1 MRVMPFYFSTRGTS
15 VPKCSGLPRAWRP
28 SMGSFPTLGRRA
40 SFWLAAAVVVHTLW
54 TSAAPSMTYPLYASE
69 WGLTHT
75 ATTAIF
81 AVVPIVV
88 VAGLLFSGGISDYIG
103 RRSTILIG
111 LSSSLLGAALFSVA
125 PSVLWV
131 FVGRAFIGLGVGL
144 CAGPAAAALLEF
156 SALGEETRASSINTL
171 AQAVGIVLATIVGG
185 ALIQYAPYPTHLN
198 FWVLLV
204 VLAILF
210 AFAWFLPRTVSNKA
224 AGRWQPKL
232 PSIPR
237 GIRKIFAA
245 SAIAAGSGYVI
256 GGLMMSLGAQ
266 IAHDLVGSD
275 NVLVNGV
282 AIALFAVAA
291 GVVTIPGRRLTSRV
305 AITVGGISSIV
316 GTALL
321 ALSTARHA
329 LPIFVAAATAGGMG
343 FSLMYLG
350 GLGLIN
356 ANAPADRRGGVLSA
370 LYSVAFTMQAV
381 VVLLLGATATTW
393 GLGLAVDLGAVAIA
407 VLSICTIGLA
417 LSLKGPVPRE
427 PVLQTGAMSA
437 PCR

>member
-1 MRVMPFYFSTRGTS
+1 MS
-15 VPKCSGLPRAWRP
+15 
-28 SMGSFPTLGRRA
+28 SFRTLGRRA
-40 SFWLAAAVVVHTLW
+40 SFWVTAAVVAHTLW

-75 ATTAIF
+75 VTTTIF
-81 AVVPIVV
+81 AVFPIVV
-88 VAGLLFSGGISDYIG
+88 VAVLLFSGDISDYIG

-111 LSSSLLGAALFSVA
+111 LSSSLLGAALFAIA

-156 SALGEETRASSINTL
+156 SAAGQETRASSINTL

-198 FWVLLV
+198 FWVLLI

-210 AFAWFLPRTVSNKA
+210 AFAWFLPRPFSNQA
-224 AGRWQPKL
+224 LGRWQPKL
-232 PSIPR
+232 PSVPR
-237 GIRKIFAA
+237 GIRRIFAV
-245 SAIAAGSGYVI
+245 SAIAAGSGYAI

-266 IAHDLVGSD
+266 IVRDLVGSD

-282 AIALFAVAA
+282 AIALFALAA
-291 GVVTIPGRRLTSRV
+291 GLVAIPGKRLTPRA

-321 ALSTARHA
+321 ALSTARRA
-329 LPIFVAAATAGGMG
+329 LPTFVAAATAGGIG

-350 GLGLIN
+350 GLSLIN
-356 ANAPADRRGGVLSA
+356 ASAPADRRGGVLSV
-370 LYSVAFTMQAV
+370 LYSVAFATQAII
-381 VVLLLGATATTW
+381 VLL
-393 GLGLAVDLGAVAIA
+393 LGAVAIA

-417 LSLKGPVPRE
+417 LSIQGPVPRE
-427 PVLQTGAMSA
+427 PVLQKGAMSA

>member
-1 MRVMPFYFSTRGTS
+1 MSSLR
-15 VPKCSGLPRAWRP
+15 
-28 SMGSFPTLGRRA
+28 TLGRRA
-40 SFWLAAAVVVHTLW
+40 SFWVAAAVVAHTLW
-54 TSAAPSMTYPLYASE
+54 TSAAPSMTYPLYASD
-69 WGLTHT
+69 WSLTHT
-75 ATTAIF
+75 TTTAIF
-81 AVVPIVV
+81 AVFPIVV
-88 VAGLLFSGGISDYIG
+88 VAVLIFSGDVSDYIG

-111 LSSSLLGAALFSVA
+111 LSSSLLGAALFAVA
-125 PSVLWV
+125 PSVVWV

-144 CAGPAAAALLEF
+144 CAGPATAAMLEF
-156 SALGEETRASSINTL
+156 SAAGQETRASSMTTVAQMIGL
-171 AQAVGIVLATIVGG
+171 ALATIVGG

-210 AFAWFLPRTVSNKA
+210 AAAWFLPRTVSGKTP
-224 AGRWQPKL
+224 GRWQPKL

-237 GIRKIFAA
+237 GIRRIFAA
-245 SAIAAGSGYVI
+245 SAIAAAGGYVI

-275 NVLVNGV
+275 NALVNGV
-282 AIALFAVAA
+282 AIALFALAA
-291 GVVTIPGRRLTSRV
+291 GVVAIPGKRLTPRA
-305 AITVGGISSIV
+305 AITLGGVSSIV

-329 LPIFVAAATAGGMG
+329 LPIFVAAATAGGIG

-350 GLGLIN
+350 GLSLIN

-370 LYSVAFTMQAV
+370 LYLVAFAMQAAI
-381 VVLLLGATATTW
+381 VLLLGATATTW

-417 LSLKGPVPRE
+417 LSIRRPLPRE
-427 PVLQTGAMSA
+427 PVLQKGAMSA

>member
-1 MRVMPFYFSTRGTS
+1 MS
-15 VPKCSGLPRAWRP
+15 
-28 SMGSFPTLGRRA
+28 SFRTLGRRA
-40 SFWLAAAVVVHTLW
+40 SFWVAAAVVVHTLW

-81 AVVPIVV
+81 AVFPIVV
-88 VAGLLFSGGISDYIG
+88 VAVLLFSGGISDYIG

-111 LSSSLLGAALFSVA
+111 LSSSLLGAALFAIA

-156 SALGEETRASSINTL
+156 SAAGQETRASSINTV

-210 AFAWFLPRTVSNKA
+210 AFAWFLPRTVANKA

-237 GIRKIFAA
+237 GIRKIFAV
-245 SAIAAGSGYVI
+245 SAIAAATGYVI
-256 GGLMMSLGAQ
+256 GGLMMSLRGQ
-266 IAHDLVGSD
+266 IAHELVGSD

-282 AIALFAVAA
+282 ASALFALA
-291 GVVTIPGRRLTSRV
+291 GRVVRIPGSGRRS
-305 AITVGGISSIV
+305 
-316 GTALL
+316 
-321 ALSTARHA
+321 
-329 LPIFVAAATAGGMG
+329 P
-343 FSLMYLG
+343 
-350 GLGLIN
+350 
-356 ANAPADRRGGVLSA
+356 
-370 LYSVAFTMQAV
+370 
-381 VVLLLGATATTW
+381 
-393 GLGLAVDLGAVAIA
+393 
-407 VLSICTIGLA
+407 
-417 LSLKGPVPRE
+417 
-427 PVLQTGAMSA
+427 
-437 PCR
+437 

>member
-1 MRVMPFYFSTRGTS
+1 MNSLR
-15 VPKCSGLPRAWRP
+15 
-28 SMGSFPTLGRRA
+28 TLGRRA
-40 SFWLAAAVVVHTLW
+40 SFWVAAAVVAHTLW

-81 AVVPIVV
+81 AVFPIVV
-88 VAGLLFSGGISDYIG
+88 VAVLLFSGGISDYIG

-111 LSSSLLGAALFSVA
+111 LSSSLLGAALFAVA
-125 PSVLWV
+125 PNVLWV
-131 FVGRAFIGLGVGL
+131 FIGRAFIGLGVGL

-156 SALGEETRASSINTL
+156 SAAGQETRASSVNTL

-224 AGRWQPKL
+224 PGRWQPKL

-237 GIRKIFAA
+237 EIRKIFAA
-245 SAIAAGSGYVI
+245 SAIAAGTGYVI

-282 AIALFAVAA
+282 AIALFALAA
-291 GVVTIPGRRLTSRV
+291 GVVTIPGRRLTSRA

-370 LYSVAFTMQAV
+370 LYSVAFAMQAII
-381 VVLLLGATATTW
+381 VLLLGATATTW

-417 LSLKGPVPRE
+417 LSIKGPVPRE
-427 PVLQTGAMSA
+427 PVLQKGAMSA

>member
-1 MRVMPFYFSTRGTS
+1 MS
-15 VPKCSGLPRAWRP
+15 
-28 SMGSFPTLGRRA
+28 SFRTLGRRA
-40 SFWLAAAVVVHTLW
+40 SFWVTAAVVAHTLW

-81 AVVPIVV
+81 AVFPIVV
-88 VAGLLFSGGISDYIG
+88 VAVLLFSGGISDYIG

-111 LSSSLLGAALFSVA
+111 LSSSLLGAALFAIA

-156 SALGEETRASSINTL
+156 SAAGQETRASSINTV

-198 FWVLLV
+198 FWVLLI

-210 AFAWFLPRTVSNKA
+210 AFAWFLPRPVSNQA
-224 AGRWQPKL
+224 LGRWQPKL
-232 PSIPR
+232 PSVPR
-237 GIRKIFAA
+237 GIRKIFAV
-245 SAIAAGSGYVI
+245 SAIAAGSGYAI

-266 IAHDLVGSD
+266 IVRDLVGSD

-282 AIALFAVAA
+282 AIALFALAA
-291 GVVTIPGRRLTSRV
+291 GLVAIPGKRLTPRA

-321 ALSTARHA
+321 ALSTARRA
-329 LPIFVAAATAGGMG
+329 LPIFVAAATAGGIG

-350 GLGLIN
+350 GLSLIN
-356 ANAPADRRGGVLSA
+356 ASAPADRRGGVLSV
-370 LYSVAFTMQAV
+370 LYSVAFATQAII
-381 VVLLLGATATTW
+381 VLLLGATATTW

-417 LSLKGPVPRE
+417 LSIQGPVPRE
-427 PVLQTGAMSA
+427 PVLQKGAMSA

>member
-1 MRVMPFYFSTRGTS
+1 MD
-15 VPKCSGLPRAWRP
+15 
-28 SMGSFPTLGRRA
+28 SFPTIGRRA
-40 SFWLAAAVVVHTLW
+40 SFWVAAAVVAHTLW

-69 WGLTHT
+69 WDLTHT
-75 ATTAIF
+75 ATAAIF
-81 AVVPIVV
+81 AVFPIVV
-88 VAGLLFSGGISDYIG
+88 VAVLILTGDISDYMG

-111 LSSSLLGAALFSVA
+111 LGSSLLGTALFAIA
-125 PSVLWV
+125 PGVLWV
-131 FVGRAFIGLGVGL
+131 FAGRAFIGLGVGL

-156 SALGEETRASSINTL
+156 SAVGEETRASSINTL

-198 FWVLLV
+198 FWGLLV

-224 AGRWQPKL
+224 PGRWQPKL
-232 PSIPR
+232 PNIPR
-237 GIRKIFAA
+237 EIRKIFAA
-245 SAIAAGSGYVI
+245 SAIAAGTGYVI

-282 AIALFAVAA
+282 AIALFALAA
-291 GVVTIPGRRLTSRV
+291 GVVTIPGRRLTSRA

-370 LYSVAFTMQAV
+370 LYSVAFAMQAII
-381 VVLLLGATATTW
+381 VLLLGATATAW

-407 VLSICTIGLA
+407 ALSICTIGLA
-417 LSLKGPVPRE
+417 LSIKGPVPRE
-427 PVLQTGAMSA
+427 PVLQKGAMSA

>member
-1 MRVMPFYFSTRGTS
+1 MNSLR
-15 VPKCSGLPRAWRP
+15 
-28 SMGSFPTLGRRA
+28 TLGRRA
-40 SFWLAAAVVVHTLW
+40 SFWVAAAVVTHTLW

-81 AVVPIVV
+81 AVFPIVV
-88 VAGLLFSGGISDYIG
+88 VAVLLFSGGISDYMG

-111 LSSSLLGAALFSVA
+111 LSSSLLGAALFAVA

-131 FVGRAFIGLGVGL
+131 FIGRAFIGLGVGL

-156 SALGEETRASSINTL
+156 SAAGQETRASSVNTL

-224 AGRWQPKL
+224 PGRWQPKL

-237 GIRKIFAA
+237 EIRKIFAA

-282 AIALFAVAA
+282 AIALFALAA
-291 GVVTIPGRRLTSRV
+291 GVVAIPGRRLTSRA

-321 ALSTARHA
+321 AVSTARHA

-356 ANAPADRRGGVLSA
+356 ANAPDDCRGSVLSA
-370 LYSVAFTMQAV
+370 LYSVAFAMQAII
-381 VVLLLGATATTW
+381 VLLLGATATTW

-417 LSLKGPVPRE
+417 LSIKGPVPRE
-427 PVLQTGAMSA
+427 PVLQKGAMSA

>member
-1 MRVMPFYFSTRGTS
+1 MS
-15 VPKCSGLPRAWRP
+15 
-28 SMGSFPTLGRRA
+28 SFRTLGRRA
-40 SFWLAAAVVVHTLW
+40 SFWVTAAVVAHTLW

-81 AVVPIVV
+81 AVFPIVV
-88 VAGLLFSGGISDYIG
+88 VAVLLFSGGISDYIG

-111 LSSSLLGAALFSVA
+111 LSSSLLGAALFAVA

-156 SALGEETRASSINTL
+156 SAAGQETRASSINTV

-198 FWVLLV
+198 FWVLLI

-210 AFAWFLPRTVSNKA
+210 AFAWFLPRPVSNQA
-224 AGRWQPKL
+224 LGRWQPKL
-232 PSIPR
+232 PSVPR
-237 GIRKIFAA
+237 GIRKIFAV
-245 SAIAAGSGYVI
+245 SAIAAGSGYAI

-266 IAHDLVGSD
+266 IVRDLVGSD

-282 AIALFAVAA
+282 AIALFALAA
-291 GVVTIPGRRLTSRV
+291 GLVAIPGKRLTPRA

-321 ALSTARHA
+321 ALSTARRA
-329 LPIFVAAATAGGMG
+329 LPIFVAAATAGGIG

-350 GLGLIN
+350 GLSLIN
-356 ANAPADRRGGVLSA
+356 ASAPADRRGGVLSV
-370 LYSVAFTMQAV
+370 LYSVAFATQAII
-381 VVLLLGATATTW
+381 VLLLGATATTW
-393 GLGLAVDLGAVAIA
+393 GLDLAVDLGAVAIA

-417 LSLKGPVPRE
+417 LSIQGPVPRE
-427 PVLQTGAMSA
+427 PVLQKGAMSA

>member
-1 MRVMPFYFSTRGTS
+1 
-15 VPKCSGLPRAWRP
+15 
-28 SMGSFPTLGRRA
+28 
-40 SFWLAAAVVVHTLW
+40 
-54 TSAAPSMTYPLYASE
+54 MTYPLYASE

-81 AVVPIVV
+81 AVFPIVV
-88 VAGLLFSGGISDYIG
+88 VAVLLFSGGISDYIG

-111 LSSSLLGAALFSVA
+111 LSSSLLGAALFAIA

-156 SALGEETRASSINTL
+156 SAAGQETRASSINTV

-198 FWVLLV
+198 FWVLLI

-210 AFAWFLPRTVSNKA
+210 AFAWFLPRPVSNQA
-224 AGRWQPKL
+224 LGRWHPKL
-232 PSIPR
+232 PSVPR
-237 GIRKIFAA
+237 GIRKIFAV
-245 SAIAAGSGYVI
+245 SAIAAGSGYAI

-266 IAHDLVGSD
+266 IARDLVGSD

-282 AIALFAVAA
+282 AIALFALAA
-291 GVVTIPGRRLTSRV
+291 GLVAIPGKRLTPRA

-321 ALSTARHA
+321 ALSTARRA
-329 LPIFVAAATAGGMG
+329 LPIFVAAATAGGIG

-350 GLGLIN
+350 GLSLIN
-356 ANAPADRRGGVLSA
+356 ASAPADRRGGVLSV
-370 LYSVAFTMQAV
+370 LYSVAFATQAII
-381 VVLLLGATATTW
+381 VLLLGATATTW

-417 LSLKGPVPRE
+417 LSIKGPIPRE
-427 PVLQTGAMSA
+427 PVLQRGAMSA
-437 PCR
+437 PCP

>member
-1 MRVMPFYFSTRGTS
+1 MR
-15 VPKCSGLPRAWRP
+15 
-28 SMGSFPTLGRRA
+28 SFRTLSRRA
-40 SFWLAAAVVVHTLW
+40 SFWVAAAVVLHTLW

-81 AVVPIVV
+81 AAFPIVV
-88 VAGLLFSGGISDYIG
+88 VAVRLFSGGISDYIG

-111 LSSSLLGAALFSVA
+111 LSSSLLGAALFAVA

-156 SALGEETRASSINTL
+156 SAAGQETRASSNTL

-224 AGRWQPKL
+224 PGRWQPKL

-237 GIRKIFAA
+237 GIRKVFAA
-245 SAIAAGSGYVI
+245 SAIAAATGYVI

-282 AIALFAVAA
+282 AIALFALAA
-291 GVVTIPGRRLTSRV
+291 GVVTIPGRRLTSRA
-305 AITVGGISSIV
+305 AITVGGIS
-316 GTALL
+316 
-321 ALSTARHA
+321 
-329 LPIFVAAATAGGMG
+329 
-343 FSLMYLG
+343 
-350 GLGLIN
+350 
-356 ANAPADRRGGVLSA
+356 
-370 LYSVAFTMQAV
+370 
-381 VVLLLGATATTW
+381 
-393 GLGLAVDLGAVAIA
+393 
-407 VLSICTIGLA
+407 
-417 LSLKGPVPRE
+417 
-427 PVLQTGAMSA
+427 
-437 PCR
+437 

>member
-1 MRVMPFYFSTRGTS
+1 
-15 VPKCSGLPRAWRP
+15 
-28 SMGSFPTLGRRA
+28 
-40 SFWLAAAVVVHTLW
+40 
-54 TSAAPSMTYPLYASE
+54 MTYPLYASE

-81 AVVPIVV
+81 AVFPIVV
-88 VAGLLFSGGISDYIG
+88 VAVLIFAGDISDHMG

-111 LSSSLLGAALFSVA
+111 LGSSLSGTALFAIA

-156 SALGEETRASSINTL
+156 SAAGEETRASSINTL

-210 AFAWFLPRTVSNKA
+210 AAAWFLPRPISNKA
-224 AGRWQPKL
+224 PGRWQPKL

-245 SAIAAGSGYVI
+245 SAIAAASGYVI

-266 IAHDLVGSD
+266 IARDLVGSD

-282 AIALFAVAA
+282 AIALFALAA
-291 GVVTIPGRRLTSRV
+291 GVVAIPGRRLTPPA
-305 AITVGGISSIV
+305 AITVGGVSSIV

-321 ALSTARHA
+321 ALSAARHA
-329 LPIFVAAATAGGMG
+329 LPVFVAAAAAGGMG

-350 GLGLIN
+350 GLSLIN

-370 LYSVAFTMQAV
+370 LYSVAFATQAT
-381 VVLLLGATATTW
+381 VVLLLGATATRW

-407 VLSICTIGLA
+407 VLSICAIGLS
-417 LSLKGPVPRE
+417 LSIGRPLSRE
-427 PVLQTGAMSA
+427 PVLQKGAMSA

>member
-1 MRVMPFYFSTRGTS
+1 MS
-15 VPKCSGLPRAWRP
+15 
-28 SMGSFPTLGRRA
+28 SFRTLGRRA
-40 SFWLAAAVVVHTLW
+40 SFWVTAAVVAHTLW

-81 AVVPIVV
+81 AVFPIVV
-88 VAGLLFSGGISDYIG
+88 VAVLLFSGGISDYIG

-111 LSSSLLGAALFSVA
+111 LSSSLLGAALFAIA

-156 SALGEETRASSINTL
+156 SAAGQETRASSINTV

-198 FWVLLV
+198 FWVLLI

-210 AFAWFLPRTVSNKA
+210 AFAWFLPRPVSNQA
-224 AGRWQPKL
+224 LGRWQPKL
-232 PSIPR
+232 PSVPR
-237 GIRKIFAA
+237 GIRKIFAV
-245 SAIAAGSGYVI
+245 SAIAAGSGYAI

-266 IAHDLVGSD
+266 IARDLVGSD

-282 AIALFAVAA
+282 AIALFALAA
-291 GVVTIPGRRLTSRV
+291 GLVAIPGKRLTPRA

-321 ALSTARHA
+321 ALSTARRA
-329 LPIFVAAATAGGMG
+329 LPIFVAAATAGGIG

-350 GLGLIN
+350 GLSLIN
-356 ANAPADRRGGVLSA
+356 ASAPADRRGGVLSV
-370 LYSVAFTMQAV
+370 LYSVAFATQAII
-381 VVLLLGATATTW
+381 VLLLGATATTW
-393 GLGLAVDLGAVAIA
+393 GLGLAVDLGGAPIA

-417 LSLKGPVPRE
+417 LSIQGPVPRE
-427 PVLQTGAMSA
+427 PVLQKGAMSA

>member
-1 MRVMPFYFSTRGTS
+1 
-15 VPKCSGLPRAWRP
+15 
-28 SMGSFPTLGRRA
+28 
-40 SFWLAAAVVVHTLW
+40 
-54 TSAAPSMTYPLYASE
+54 MTYPLYASE

-81 AVVPIVV
+81 AVFPIVV
-88 VAGLLFSGGISDYIG
+88 VAVLLFSGGISDYIG

-111 LSSSLLGAALFSVA
+111 LSSSLLGAALFAVA
-125 PSVLWV
+125 PNVLWV
-131 FVGRAFIGLGVGL
+131 FIGRAFIGLGVGL

-156 SALGEETRASSINTL
+156 SAAGQETRASSVNTL

-185 ALIQYAPYPTHLN
+185 ALIQYAPFPTHLN

-224 AGRWQPKL
+224 PGRWQPKL

-237 GIRKIFAA
+237 EIHKIFAA
-245 SAIAAGSGYVI
+245 SAIAAGTGYVI

-282 AIALFAVAA
+282 VIALFALAA
-291 GVVTIPGRRLTSRV
+291 GVVTIPGRRLTSRA

-370 LYSVAFTMQAV
+370 LYSVAFAMQAMI
-381 VVLLLGATATTW
+381 VLLLGATATMW

-407 VLSICTIGLA
+407 VLSICTVGVA
-417 LSLKGPVPRE
+417 LSIQGLVPRGQ
-427 PVLQTGAMSA
+427 VLQKSAMSA

>member
-1 MRVMPFYFSTRGTS
+1 
-15 VPKCSGLPRAWRP
+15 
-28 SMGSFPTLGRRA
+28 
-40 SFWLAAAVVVHTLW
+40 
-54 TSAAPSMTYPLYASE
+54 MTYPLYASE

-75 ATTAIF
+75 ATAAIF
-81 AVVPIVV
+81 AVFPIVV
-88 VAGLLFSGGISDYIG
+88 VAVLLFSGGISDYIG

-111 LSSSLLGAALFSVA
+111 LSSSLLGAALFAVA

-156 SALGEETRASSINTL
+156 SAAGQETRASSINTL

-198 FWVLLV
+198 FWVLLA

-210 AFAWFLPRTVSNKA
+210 AAAWFLPRTVSNKA
-224 AGRWQPKL
+224 PGRWQPKL

-266 IAHDLVGSD
+266 IAHDLVDSD
-275 NVLVNGV
+275 NALVNGV
-282 AIALFAVAA
+282 AIALFALAA
-291 GVVTIPGRRLTSRV
+291 GVVAIPGKRLTPRV
-305 AITVGGISSIV
+305 AITVGGVSSIV
-316 GTALL
+316 GASLL
-321 ALSTARHA
+321 ALSTTRHA
-329 LPIFVAAATAGGMG
+329 LPIFVAAATAGGIG
-343 FSLMYLG
+343 FSLMYSG
-350 GLGLIN
+350 GLSLLN
-356 ANAPADRRGGVLSA
+356 TNAPADRRGGVLSA
-370 LYSVAFTMQAV
+370 LYLVAFAMQAGI
-381 VVLLLGATATTW
+381 VLLLGAAATAW
-393 GLGLAVDLGAVAIA
+393 GLGIAVDFGAVAIA
-407 VLSICTIGLA
+407 VLGICTIGLA
-417 LSLKGPVPRE
+417 VSIGRPLPRD
-427 PVLQTGAMSA
+427 PVLQKGAMSS

>member
-1 MRVMPFYFSTRGTS
+1 MS
-15 VPKCSGLPRAWRP
+15 
-28 SMGSFPTLGRRA
+28 SFRTLGRRA
-40 SFWLAAAVVVHTLW
+40 SFWVTAAVVAHTLW

-81 AVVPIVV
+81 AVFPIVV
-88 VAGLLFSGGISDYIG
+88 VAVLLFSGGISDYIG

-111 LSSSLLGAALFSVA
+111 LSSSLLGAALFAIA

-156 SALGEETRASSINTL
+156 SAAGQETRASSINTV

-198 FWVLLV
+198 FWVLLI

-210 AFAWFLPRTVSNKA
+210 AFAWFLPRPVSNQA
-224 AGRWQPKL
+224 LGRWQPKL
-232 PSIPR
+232 PSVPR
-237 GIRKIFAA
+237 GIRRIFAV
-245 SAIAAGSGYVI
+245 SAIAAGSGYAI

-266 IAHDLVGSD
+266 IVRDLVGSD

-282 AIALFAVAA
+282 AIALFALAA
-291 GVVTIPGRRLTSRV
+291 GLVAIPGKRLTPRA

-321 ALSTARHA
+321 ALSTARRA
-329 LPIFVAAATAGGMG
+329 LPIFVAAATAGGIG

-350 GLGLIN
+350 GLSLIN
-356 ANAPADRRGGVLSA
+356 ASAPADRRGGVLSV
-370 LYSVAFTMQAV
+370 LYSVAFATQAII
-381 VVLLLGATATTW
+381 VLLLGATATTW

-417 LSLKGPVPRE
+417 LSIQGPVPRE
-427 PVLQTGAMSA
+427 PVLQKGAMSA